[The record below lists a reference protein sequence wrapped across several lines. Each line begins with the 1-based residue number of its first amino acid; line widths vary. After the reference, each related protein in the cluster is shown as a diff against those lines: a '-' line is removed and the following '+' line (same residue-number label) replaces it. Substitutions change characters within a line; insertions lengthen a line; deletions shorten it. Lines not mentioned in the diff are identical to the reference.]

1 MKKLTKKEHD
11 KLRDDKITELKGK
24 GYEIAIDKKRNI
36 AIAYN
41 EFLLLFN
48 KETFFNPK
56 SIAQIRQ
63 PYLEGSK
70 STIEYEQ
77 NITHEEALKRIDL
90 LENNIRATID
100 KIKDSSLFD
109 YLPLTKQSKFNRA
122 SNINVYRPN
131 IKFTNNS
138 DYFSQNE
145 IVLQIVPYIVC
156 LGDSFTYDNTYIFD
170 DLAILEINKATL
182 SNVLTPPIIDDKG
195 VFNKREWVK
204 NSYIKMDDLV
214 PGCIYKDAKGKL
226 NLYIGEIKIKKS
238 EIGTRDSHTYSITPY
253 MKLTPKWMK
262 ILDTCSNMNEFIYKV
277 FEEAQKK
284 GESDWATLCNTPAKI
299 KFTGLES
306 IRFSDNDALIKIEN
320 CPYNYKISGARFLL
334 EITTKL

>member
-109 YLPLTKQSKFNRA
+109 YLPLTKQSKFNKA

-226 NLYIGEIKIKKS
+226 NLYIGEIKNEYEDTKTANS
-238 EIGTRDSHTYSITPY
+238 YSNLLNPY
-253 MKLTPKWMK
+253 LTLTPKWIK
-262 ILDTCSNMNEFIYKV
+262 ILDSCSTMDELIYKV
-277 FEEAQKK
+277 IEDAQKK
-284 GESDWATLCNTPAKI
+284 DTIDWFETFKLPNKI
-299 KFTGLES
+299 KFTELES
-306 IRFSDNDALIKIEN
+306 IRFRDKDALIKIEKY
-320 CPYNYKISGARFLL
+320 PYRNYEISIKSL
-334 EITTKL
+334 

>member
-1 MKKLTKKEHD
+1 
-11 KLRDDKITELKGK
+11 
-24 GYEIAIDKKRNI
+24 
-36 AIAYN
+36 
-41 EFLLLFN
+41 
-48 KETFFNPK
+48 
-56 SIAQIRQ
+56 
-63 PYLEGSK
+63 
-70 STIEYEQ
+70 
-77 NITHEEALKRIDL
+77 
-90 LENNIRATID
+90 
-100 KIKDSSLFD
+100 
-109 YLPLTKQSKFNRA
+109 
-122 SNINVYRPN
+122 
-131 IKFTNNS
+131 
-138 DYFSQNE
+138 
-145 IVLQIVPYIVC
+145 
-156 LGDSFTYDNTYIFD
+156 
-170 DLAILEINKATL
+170 
-182 SNVLTPPIIDDKG
+182 
-195 VFNKREWVK
+195 
-204 NSYIKMDDLV
+204 MDDLV